1 MLIGSIYMY
10 AGNTAPTGFIL
21 CDGSTVSRTT
31 YAALFDEIGT
41 TYGVGDGVSTFN
53 VPDLRGKVIIGTS
66 ASHKLGD
73 TGGEETHVLI
83 SGEVPVHG
91 HSIPSHGH
99 NNTISATTPKLSH
112 SITQPA
118 FTYSTPNKKNQ
129 NVPAYGN
136 AGGFSSVTSTNATRS
151 ANLAISNHDA
161 VVCSKTGGIND
172 CAAFNTSGTGDG
184 NEHSNMQPYISIN
197 HIIYAGV

>member
-21 CDGSTVSRTT
+21 CDGSAVSRIT
-31 YAALFDEIGT
+31 YAELFDEIGT
-41 TYGVGDGVSTFN
+41 TYGIGDGVSTFN
-53 VPDLRGKVIIGTS
+53 VPDLRGKVIIGAS
-66 ASHKLGD
+66 ASHSLGD

-83 SGEVPVHG
+83 SGEIPIHS

-99 NNTISATTPKLSH
+99 DNTITATTPKLTH

-118 FTYSTPNKKNQ
+118 FTYSAPNKILTSI
-129 NVPAYGN
+129 YGKV
-136 AGGFSSVTSTNATRS
+136 GGFKTVTSTNATRS
-151 ANLAISNHDA
+151 ANLAISNHTESA
-161 VVCSKTGGIND
+161 CTKSGGVNN
-172 CAAFNTSGTGDG
+172 CAAFDTLGTGNG
-184 NEHSNMQPYISIN
+184 NEHSNMQPYISVN

>member
-21 CDGSTVSRTT
+21 CDGSAVSRIT

-41 TYGVGDGVSTFN
+41 TYGIGDGSSTFN

-66 ASHKLGD
+66 ASHSLGD

-83 SGEVPVHG
+83 SGEVPVHE

-99 NNTISATTPKLSH
+99 DNTISATTPKLSH

-118 FTYSTPNKKNQ
+118 FTYSAPNSKNTY
-129 NVPAYGN
+129 VYGTV
-136 AGGFSSVTSTNATRS
+136 GGYSSVTSTNATRTT
-151 ANLAISNHDA
+151 NLAISNHDA
-161 VVCSKTGGIND
+161 AACTKAGGVND
-172 CAAFNTSGTGDG
+172 CAAFDTSETGDG